1 MAKFRNGLETGRI
14 IGNQTAAVVIGQR
27 WTTYFEIACGT

>member
-1 MAKFRNGLETGRI
+1 MAQLRNGLKTDQI

-27 WTTYFEIACGT
+27 WTTYLEAACGT